1 MNLYTTYAYYIST
14 YRGNLTEEEFE
25 KSIVQATAYVRRIT
39 FGRAEQNMELDEV
52 KLATCAICDLLA
64 NDEKARSQH
73 SGRTVVSENT
83 DGYSVTYES
92 GGNGDTADD
101 LLNRKIYKTAELYL
115 EPSGL
120 LYAGVE

>member
-25 KSIVQATAYVRRIT
+25 KSIVQATAHVRRIT

-115 EPSGL
+115 ESTGL

>member
-1 MNLYTTYAYYIST
+1 MNLYASYAYYIST

-92 GGNGDTADD
+92 DGNGDTADD

-115 EPSGL
+115 EPTGL
-120 LYAGVE
+120 LYVGVE

>member
-92 GGNGDTADD
+92 GRNGDTADD
-101 LLNRKIYKTAELYL
+101 LLTRKIYKAAELYL

>member
-83 DGYSVTYES
+83 NGYSVTYES

-115 EPSGL
+115 EPTGL

>member
-25 KSIVQATAYVRRIT
+25 KSIVQATAHVRRIT

-115 EPSGL
+115 EPTGL

>member
-1 MNLYTTYAYYIST
+1 MNLYATYAYYIST

-92 GGNGDTADD
+92 GRNGDTADD
-101 LLNRKIYKTAELYL
+101 LLTRKIYKAAELYL
-115 EPSGL
+115 EPTGL

>member
-1 MNLYTTYAYYIST
+1 MNLYASYAYYIST

-25 KSIVQATAYVRRIT
+25 KAIIPATAHVRRIT
-39 FGRAEQNMELDEV
+39 FGRADQNMELDEV

-92 GGNGDTADD
+92 GRNGDTADD
-101 LLNRKIYKTAELYL
+101 LLTRKIYKAAELYL
-115 EPSGL
+115 EPTGL

>member
-92 GGNGDTADD
+92 DGNGDTADD

-115 EPSGL
+115 EPTGL

>member
-1 MNLYTTYAYYIST
+1 MNLYATYAYYIST

-25 KSIVQATAYVRRIT
+25 KAIVPATAHVRRIT
-39 FGRAEQNMELDEV
+39 FGRADQNMELDEV

-92 GGNGDTADD
+92 GRNGDTADN
-101 LLNRKIYKTAELYL
+101 LLTRKIYKAAELYL
-115 EPSGL
+115 EPTGL

>member
-1 MNLYTTYAYYIST
+1 MNLYASYAYYIST

-25 KSIVQATAYVRRIT
+25 KSIVPATAHVRRIT
-39 FGRAEQNMELDEV
+39 FGRADQNMELDEV
-52 KLATCAICDLLA
+52 KLATCAVCDLLA

-92 GGNGDTADD
+92 GRGGDTADD
-101 LLNRKIYKTAELYL
+101 FLNRKIYKAAELYL
-115 EPSGL
+115 EPTGL

>member
-25 KSIVQATAYVRRIT
+25 KAIIPATAHVRRIT
-39 FGRAEQNMELDEV
+39 FGRADQNMELDEV

-92 GGNGDTADD
+92 GRNGDTADD
-101 LLNRKIYKTAELYL
+101 LLTRKIYKSAELYL

>member
-1 MNLYTTYAYYIST
+1 MNLYANYTYYLSI
-14 YRGNLTEEEFE
+14 YRGDLTEEEFE
-25 KSIVQATAYVRRIT
+25 RFIIPATAHVRRIT

-115 EPSGL
+115 EPTGL

>member
-1 MNLYTTYAYYIST
+1 MNLYASYAYYISA
-14 YRGNLTEEEFE
+14 YRGNMTEEEFE
-25 KSIVQATAYVRRIT
+25 KSIVPATAHVRRIT
-39 FGRAEQNMELDEV
+39 FGRADQNMGLDEV

-92 GGNGDTADD
+92 GRDGDTADD
-101 LLNRKIYKTAELYL
+101 LLTRKIYKAAELYL
-115 EPSGL
+115 EPTGL

>member
-92 GGNGDTADD
+92 GRNGDTADD

-115 EPSGL
+115 EPTGL
-120 LYAGVE
+120 LYAGVK

>member
-52 KLATCAICDLLA
+52 KFATCAICDLLA

-92 GGNGDTADD
+92 GRNGDTADD
-101 LLNRKIYKTAELYL
+101 LLTRKIYKAAELYL

>member
-1 MNLYTTYAYYIST
+1 MNLYASYAYYIST

-25 KSIVQATAYVRRIT
+25 KSIVPATAHVRRIT
-39 FGRAEQNMELDEV
+39 FGRADQNMELDEV

-83 DGYSVTYES
+83 DGYSVTYEN
-92 GGNGDTADD
+92 GRDGDTADD
-101 LLNRKIYKTAELYL
+101 LLNRKIYRSAELYL
-115 EPSGL
+115 EPTGF
-120 LYAGVE
+120 LYMGVE

>member
-1 MNLYTTYAYYIST
+1 MEFTST
-14 YRGNLTEEEFE
+14 PQENNEA
-25 KSIVQATAYVRRIT
+25 IVPATAHVRRIT
-39 FGRAEQNMELDEV
+39 FGRADQNMELDEV

-92 GGNGDTADD
+92 GRNGDTADN
-101 LLNRKIYKTAELYL
+101 LLTRKIYKAAELYL
-115 EPSGL
+115 EPTGL

>member
-1 MNLYTTYAYYIST
+1 MNLYATYAYYIST

-25 KSIVQATAYVRRIT
+25 KAIVPATAHVRRIT
-39 FGRAEQNMELDEV
+39 FGRADQNMELDEV

-92 GGNGDTADD
+92 GRNGDTADD
-101 LLNRKIYKTAELYL
+101 LLTRKIYKAAELYL
-115 EPSGL
+115 EPTGL

>member
-25 KSIVQATAYVRRIT
+25 KAIIPATAHVQRIT
-39 FGRAEQNMELDEV
+39 FGRADRNMELDEV
-52 KLATCAICDLLA
+52 KLATCAVCDLLA
-64 NDEKARSQH
+64 NDEKARSKH

-101 LLNRKIYKTAELYL
+101 LLNRKIYEAVKLYL
-115 EPSGL
+115 EPTGL

>member
-92 GGNGDTADD
+92 DGNGDTADD

-115 EPSGL
+115 EPTGL
-120 LYAGVE
+120 LYVGVE

>member
-25 KSIVQATAYVRRIT
+25 KAIIPATAHVRRIT
-39 FGRAEQNMELDEV
+39 FGRADQNMELDEV

-92 GGNGDTADD
+92 GRNGDTADD
-101 LLNRKIYKTAELYL
+101 LLTRKIYKAAELYL

>member
-25 KSIVQATAYVRRIT
+25 KSIVQAIAYVRRIT

-52 KLATCAICDLLA
+52 KLATCAICDLLT

-115 EPSGL
+115 EPTGL

>member
-1 MNLYTTYAYYIST
+1 MNLYATYAYYIST

-92 GGNGDTADD
+92 GRDGDTADD
-101 LLNRKIYKTAELYL
+101 LLNRKIYRSAELYL
-115 EPSGL
+115 EPTGL
-120 LYAGVE
+120 LYMGVE

>member
-1 MNLYTTYAYYIST
+1 MNLYATYAYYIST

-25 KSIVQATAYVRRIT
+25 KAIIPATVHVRRII
-39 FGRAEQNMELDEV
+39 FGRADQNMELDEV
-52 KLATCAICDLLA
+52 KLTTCAICDLLA

-92 GGNGDTADD
+92 GRDGDTADD
-101 LLNRKIYKTAELYL
+101 LLTRKIYKAAELYL
-115 EPSGL
+115 EPTGL

>member
-1 MNLYTTYAYYIST
+1 MNLYATYAYYIST

-25 KSIVQATAYVRRIT
+25 KAIIPATAHVRRIT
-39 FGRAEQNMELDEV
+39 FGRADQNMELDEV

-64 NDEKARSQH
+64 NDEKAGSQH

-92 GGNGDTADD
+92 GRNGDTADD
-101 LLNRKIYKTAELYL
+101 LLTRKLYKAAELYL
-115 EPSGL
+115 EPTGL
-120 LYAGVE
+120 LYMGVE

>member
-92 GGNGDTADD
+92 GRNGDTADD
-101 LLNRKIYKTAELYL
+101 LLTRKIYKAAELYL
-115 EPSGL
+115 EPTGL

>member
-1 MNLYTTYAYYIST
+1 MNLYATYAYYIST

-25 KSIVQATAYVRRIT
+25 KAIIPATVHVRRIT
-39 FGRAEQNMELDEV
+39 FRRADQNMELDEV
-52 KLATCAICDLLA
+52 KLTTCAICDLLA

-92 GGNGDTADD
+92 GRDGDTADD
-101 LLNRKIYKTAELYL
+101 LLTRKIYKAAELYL
-115 EPSGL
+115 EPTGL

>member
-1 MNLYTTYAYYIST
+1 MNLYASYAYYIST

-25 KSIVQATAYVRRIT
+25 KAIIPATAHVQRIT
-39 FGRAEQNMELDEV
+39 FGRADRNMELDEV
-52 KLATCAICDLLA
+52 KLATCVICDLLA

-92 GGNGDTADD
+92 GRGGDTADD
-101 LLNRKIYKTAELYL
+101 LLNRKIYKAAELYL
-115 EPSGL
+115 EPTGL

>member
-1 MNLYTTYAYYIST
+1 MNLYATYAYYIST

-25 KSIVQATAYVRRIT
+25 KAIIPATAHVRRIT
-39 FGRAEQNMELDEV
+39 FGRADQNMELDEI

-64 NDEKARSQH
+64 NDEKTRSQH

-92 GGNGDTADD
+92 GRNGDTADD
-101 LLNRKIYKTAELYL
+101 LLTRKLYKAAELYL
-115 EPSGL
+115 EPTGL

>member
-39 FGRAEQNMELDEV
+39 FGRAEQNMDLDEV

-115 EPSGL
+115 EPTGL

>member
-115 EPSGL
+115 EPTGL